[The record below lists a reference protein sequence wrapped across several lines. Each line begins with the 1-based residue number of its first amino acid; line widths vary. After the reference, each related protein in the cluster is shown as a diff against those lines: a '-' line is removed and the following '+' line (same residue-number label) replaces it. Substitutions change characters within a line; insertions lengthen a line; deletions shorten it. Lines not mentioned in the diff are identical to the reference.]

1 MNREGQNVLNSMT
14 QLQMEVTPDGTL
26 TIPAELYASMGWQ
39 VGEKLIVQVEN
50 GEIKI
55 FSQAQAIARA
65 QNWVASFVEEGRS
78 LSEELIAERRREQLG
93 E

>member
-1 MNREGQNVLNSMT
+1 MT
-14 QLQMEVTPDGTL
+14 QIQMEVAPDGKL
-26 TIPAELYASMGWQ
+26 EIPSELYASMGWQ

-65 QNWVASFVEEGRS
+65 QDWVASFVAPGRS
-78 LSEELIAERRREQLG
+78 LSDELIAERRQEQLG

>member
-1 MNREGQNVLNSMT
+1 MKEIWSAVNPMI
-14 QLQMEVTPDGTL
+14 QLQMEVMPNGTV
-26 TIPAELYASMGWQ
+26 TIPPELYASMGWHR
-39 VGEKLIVQVEN
+39 GEKLIAQAED

-65 QNWVASFVEEGRS
+65 QAWVASFVPEGRS
-78 LSEELIAERRREQLG
+78 LSDELIAERRQEQLG

>member
-1 MNREGQNVLNSMT
+1 MAETWSAVNSMT
-14 QLQMEVTPDGTL
+14 QLQMEVMSNGTV
-26 TIPAELYASMGWQ
+26 TIPPELYASMGWQ
-39 VGEKLIVQVEN
+39 RGEKLIVQVED

-65 QNWVASFVEEGRS
+65 QAWVASFVPEGRS
-78 LSEELIAERRREQLG
+78 LSDELIAERRQEQLG